1 MITPKAA
8 LTKACF
14 LAACRSA
21 ECSRTGAIGHGCTD
35 FSSSEGTVKRTM
47 LGMTVV
53 TSILCATAMP
63 SVAGTGRIDLL
74 GSPAPA
80 TVADYTVHIAPETRY
95 VNVKLGDTVKFV
107 AGGKEFTWSFDS
119 ENVWAVDLAQIAPA
133 GMLERGVIAY
143 VSPFRRYFGRND
155 N

>member
-1 MITPKAA
+1 
-8 LTKACF
+8 
-14 LAACRSA
+14 
-21 ECSRTGAIGHGCTD
+21 
-35 FSSSEGTVKRTM
+35 VKKTM
-47 LGMTVV
+47 LGLTVV
-53 TSILCATAMP
+53 TSILCGTAMP

-80 TVADYTVHIAPETRY
+80 TAADYTIHIGPDTNY

-107 AGGKEFTWSFDS
+107 AGGKEFTWSFDT
-119 ENVWAVDLAQIAPA
+119 ENTWAVDLAQIAPA
-133 GMLERGVIAY
+133 GMLERGVMAY

>member
-1 MITPKAA
+1 MK
-8 LTKACF
+8 K
-14 LAACRSA
+14 
-21 ECSRTGAIGHGCTD
+21 
-35 FSSSEGTVKRTM
+35 TM
-47 LGMTVV
+47 LSLTVV
-53 TSILCATAMP
+53 TSILCASAMP
-63 SVAGTGRIDLL
+63 SIAGTGRIDLL

-80 TVADYTVHIAPETRY
+80 TVADYTVRIAPDTRY

-119 ENVWAVDLAQIAPA
+119 ERAWAVDLAQIAPA
-133 GMLERGVIAY
+133 GMLERSVVAY